1 MIITLH
7 KKRNRISLIVL
18 VLIII
23 LLFFLHFGFDRIMS
37 KLYLYKIEK
46 TVLMHYKSEPNSL
59 KYRSAQFLLENLSY
73 HSSYSVDDA
82 KEFEDVYATMANY
95 PRELRDS
102 VIYSK
107 IRDLLRIPAIAV
119 HQFR

>member
-23 LLFFLHFGFDRIMS
+23 LFFLHFGFDRIMS

-107 IRDLLRIPAIAV
+107 IKDLSFKKI
-119 HQFR
+119 F